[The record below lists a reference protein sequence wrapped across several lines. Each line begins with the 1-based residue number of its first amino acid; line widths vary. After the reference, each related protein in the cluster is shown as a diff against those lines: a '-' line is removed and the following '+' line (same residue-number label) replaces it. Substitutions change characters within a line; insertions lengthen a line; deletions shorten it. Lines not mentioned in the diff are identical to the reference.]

1 MDEVGDQLLPDVKGM
16 RSRFEVRR
24 SSRRR
29 TIDRIIARL
38 TGLDLKLEQYKRGER
53 FVAGVARIG
62 GDVAIAHLWDGPH
75 ALPTDAEMDDPGAWV
90 RRVVPALGTAA
101 GTGAATAGA

>member
-1 MDEVGDQLLPDVKGM
+1 M

-29 TIDRIIARL
+29 TVDRIIARL
-38 TGLDLKLEQYKRGER
+38 TGLDLKLEQYRRGER

-62 GDVAIAHLWDGPH
+62 GDVAIGHLWDGPH
-75 ALPTDAEMDDPGAWV
+75 ALPTDAEMEDPAAWV
-90 RRVVPALGTAA
+90 RVPAIGSASAPARRRQTGHNRSEA
-101 GTGAATAGA
+101 GAETAGA